1 MTIEADSATIRQ
13 ALNDSFSRVDTR
25 EELQSAAKN
34 NLLLAKK
41 LYTSSDLWIWWINL
55 LDDKIMDIMKQ
66 RATSPSMGERESNML
81 DGKLFQLLELQ
92 QLIKTT
98 ITKAER
104 IQEQELKKE
113 QEQNEAKTE
122 I

>member
-1 MTIEADSATIRQ
+1 MTIEADSAAIRQ
-13 ALNDSFSRVDTR
+13 LLNEAFQRKESRD
-25 EELQSAAKN
+25 ELQSAAKN

-41 LYTSSDLWIWWINL
+41 LYTSSDLWKWWIDL

-66 RATSPSMGERESNML
+66 RATSPSMSDRESNML

-104 IQEQELKKE
+104 IENQEIQKE
-113 QEQNEAKTE
+113 QQQSENSK
-122 I
+122 